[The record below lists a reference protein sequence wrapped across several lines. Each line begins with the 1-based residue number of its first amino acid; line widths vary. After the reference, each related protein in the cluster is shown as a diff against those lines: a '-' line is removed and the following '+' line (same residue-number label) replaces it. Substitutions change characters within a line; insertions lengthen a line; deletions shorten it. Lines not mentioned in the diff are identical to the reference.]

1 MLSSGN
7 EGAGERCCGSD
18 ALALIKNPVHHQ
30 RTKHI
35 DIIHHAVRERVV
47 RGEVMFEF
55 CPTQDMLADVLTK
68 GLPAPVFQRLRRA
81 MGVVAR

>member
-1 MLSSGN
+1 MRMLGDNQS
-7 EGAGERCCGSD
+7 
-18 ALALIKNPVHHQ
+18 ALALIKNPVHYQ

-55 CPTQDMLADVLTK
+55 CPTQDMHEDVPPRDCQFRCSI
-68 GLPAPVFQRLRRA
+68 GCEV
-81 MGVVAR
+81 